1 MYAALRPI
9 QHEITLLLSVP
20 RRCLTARYS
29 FRSLMTNYS
38 SLVLGSRKRRTI
50 ICFYRPD
57 LKLFLDYIDLR
68 NSRNNSRTRDTNLSF
83 CDLDCLVVTERDWHV
98 SIPVFELKVIT
109 TPSLCDKNYKIIQF
123 FIYLPQLYDFAI
135 KL

>member
-57 LKLFLDYIDLR
+57 LKLFLDYDLR

-123 FIYLPQLYDFAI
+123 FIYLSQLYDFAI